1 MTNRLATHPNQP
13 IVEMQPSIAS
23 KLNIKLNKLKPGE
36 QGIIHAIH
44 AEQALHQRLNALGF
58 RIGKQIKVIRRA
70 SFNGPL
76 HVRIGATDIILRG
89 VEAERI
95 QLNAA

>member
-1 MTNRLATHPNQP
+1 MTILNTLA
-13 IVEMQPSIAS
+13 
-23 KLNIKLNKLKPGE
+23 PGQ

-44 AEQALHQRLNALGF
+44 AEHALHQRLNALGF
-58 RIGKQIKVIRRA
+58 KIGKKIELIRRA

-89 VEAERI
+89 TDAARI
-95 QLNAA
+95 QLAA